1 MVLSHENS
9 NFQLRQDKNYNQVIQ
24 QHNQPTNKM
33 SLPKTI
39 HKAIEKNIDK
49 FVSEIESKFGVSK
62 KDLMEIWEG
71 VSKMKIKNKNKKL
84 SPWLQFCK
92 DQRIIIK
99 QNNPTVSFGEISKM
113 IGEKWSTMT
122 KEEKTS
128 YNIKTITSPLVE
140 EESVDLLIEDSVAE
154 IHNDDESVI
163 DEIHNDDQ
171 SVIDET
177 HNDDEMMIVET
188 YVDQETMIADP
199 SEICV
204 DEETMITE
212 THNDNDETMT
222 HNDEMSCV
230 SEKLKEYNEADL
242 KKMKT
247 SQLKD
252 MCKILLLSKTGK
264 KEEVVDRLLKYKNT
278 PGHT

>member
-1 MVLSHENS
+1 
-9 NFQLRQDKNYNQVIQ
+9 
-24 QHNQPTNKM
+24 M

-39 HKAIEKNIDK
+39 QKAIEKNIDK
-49 FVSEIESKFGVSK
+49 FVAEIESKFGVSK
-62 KDLMEIWEG
+62 KDLMEIWVD

-128 YNIKTITSPLVE
+128 YNKKPIITSPIVEE
-140 EESVDLLIEDSVAE
+140 EESVNLLSDEESV
-154 IHNDDESVI
+154 IHNDDELV
-163 DEIHNDDQ
+163 DTDNEQ
-171 SVIDET
+171 T
-177 HNDDEMMIVET
+177 KIVET
-188 YVDQETMIADP
+188 YVDEETMVA
-199 SEICV
+199 ETH
-204 DEETMITE
+204 DEETMIAE
-212 THNDNDETMT
+212 TRVDDEEKTMIAET
-222 HNDEMSCV
+222 HNDEMNCV
-230 SEKLKEYNEADL
+230 SEKLKGYSETDL

-278 PGHT
+278 PGHDDETTY

>member
-1 MVLSHENS
+1 
-9 NFQLRQDKNYNQVIQ
+9 
-24 QHNQPTNKM
+24 M

-39 HKAIEKNIDK
+39 QKAIEKNIDK
-49 FVSEIESKFGVSK
+49 FVAEIESKFGVSK
-62 KDLMEIWEG
+62 KDLMEIWVD
-71 VSKMKIKNKNKKL
+71 VSKMKIKNKNKTL

-128 YNIKTITSPLVE
+128 YNKKPIITSPIVEE
-140 EESVDLLIEDSVAE
+140 EESVNLLSDEEESV
-154 IHNDDESVI
+154 IHNDDESVT
-163 DEIHNDDQ
+163 
-171 SVIDET
+171 ET
-177 HNDDEMMIVET
+177 HNDDELLDTDHEQTKIVET
-188 YVDQETMIADP
+188 YVDEETMIA
-199 SEICV
+199 ETHV
-204 DEETMITE
+204 DEEETMIAE
-212 THNDNDETMT
+212 T
-222 HNDEMSCV
+222 HNDEMNCV
-230 SEKLKEYNEADL
+230 SEKLKGYSETDL

-278 PGHT
+278 PGHNDETTY